1 MQSKQQIKS
10 KINAATARLAQVKNS
25 NLFTADEKQKQIT
38 QITKELEDLA
48 KLKEEAVL

>member
-10 KINAATARLAQVKNS
+10 KINAATARLAQVKKS

-38 QITKELEDLA
+38 QLENELNELA
-48 KLKEEAVL
+48 KLKEVKL